1 MNIQGIAAAI
11 YASFFLA
18 LSQIS
23 LKKSFRDFPPSVSFL
38 LDTIFA
44 LLIWI
49 PISIFMGGQISDF
62 FRVLPYAIVS
72 AFLSEALYFYAISK
86 GQLSITGIIL
96 ASYPVY
102 TILFSYFINRERLS
116 QFQLI
121 FVIITVIG
129 TLGSFLPS
137 KLNKAELIKSRVLL
151 WPIIAAI
158 AVGLSDTLSKSVINL
173 TSAFSFIFALAIVQ
187 VPVSLLYL
195 FFEKQN
201 AIKSLKVV
209 VSDLHGSRLLI
220 FGSLFNVIGTGL
232 LWLSFNSILASIASP
247 ITATSGGLLILLT
260 LLFTNE
266 KISVKNI
273 LAVILMFIGIFGLSG
288 L

>member
-220 FGSLFNVIGTGL
+220 FAPVC
-232 LWLSFNSILASIASP
+232 
-247 ITATSGGLLILLT
+247 
-260 LLFTNE
+260 
-266 KISVKNI
+266 
-273 LAVILMFIGIFGLSG
+273 FGLV
-288 L
+288 LIQFWPL